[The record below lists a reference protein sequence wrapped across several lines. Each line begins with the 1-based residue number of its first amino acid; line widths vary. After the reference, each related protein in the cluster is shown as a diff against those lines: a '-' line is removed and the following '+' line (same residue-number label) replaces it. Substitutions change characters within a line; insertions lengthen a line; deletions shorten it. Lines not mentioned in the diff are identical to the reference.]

1 MDADRLHSQ
10 CLVLQ
15 ITLTGL
21 LFDMAG
27 LETHFQPG
35 YAGTFRQ
42 LETLDLRDVF
52 RSRSTNYSAACTAS
66 IIQGTGGRLRR
77 LLIGPWPCW
86 RRCGGAIA
94 ARGSSLEELSMVY
107 CEGLSDVGMQSIAAA
122 CKQLTRLSVGGA
134 LLERDKKVLKHF
146 LKIALRPI
154 KSWTCLPSH
163 DVCRVYSL
171 ARCSWP
177 LRQAAGVHYRF
188 SCRHIL

>member
-1 MDADRLHSQ
+1 MRQASSFEPDKKDAHRAVCISMDADRLHSQ

-35 YAGTFRQ
+35 YAGNFRQ

-77 LLIGPWPCW
+77 LLIDHGPA
-86 RRCGGAIA
+86 GGDVAAAIA

-122 CKQLTRLSVGGA
+122 CKQLTRLSVGG
-134 LLERDKKVLKHF
+134 HF
-146 LKIALRPI
+146 LSETK
-154 KSWTCLPSH
+154 
-163 DVCRVYSL
+163 
-171 ARCSWP
+171 RC
-177 LRQAAGVHYRF
+177 
-188 SCRHIL
+188 